1 MKRIVTIVLC
11 SLCFLSGVGAVS
23 DEWVDCSSVLQLDTK
38 YPYGNTTSLGV
49 SLGYS
54 QYLGYILG
62 YATYTDIIYAPWK
75 SGRPLFASET
85 VGLSG
90 QVPLSSTWSLFT
102 TVGPTLEVSVVDQ
115 EGSSSSSSL
124 DTKSVVQF
132 GLGTVF
138 GARVTFP
145 SDIGMVFG
153 LKGSWYFL
161 NDADGRDAEKNAFS
175 VAGFVG
181 ATLGIGSSYDPGSGS
196 ASPYY

>member
-102 TVGPTLEVSVVDQ
+102 TVGPTLEVSVVDHD
-115 EGSSSSSSL
+115 ESSATRTDSIF
-124 DTKSVVQF
+124 QF
-132 GLGTVF
+132 GLGAVL
-138 GARVTFP
+138 GARATLS
-145 SDIGMVFG
+145 SDIGVVFG
-153 LKGSWYFL
+153 LKGSWYFVSAAE
-161 NDADGRDAEKNAFS
+161 DKDTEKNAFS
-175 VAGFVG
+175 VAGFAGV
-181 ATLGIGSSYDPGSGS
+181 TLGIGSSYDPAPGSL
-196 ASPYY
+196 SPYYHY

>member
-1 MKRIVTIVLC
+1 MKRVVTIALC
-11 SLCFLSGVGAVS
+11 SLLSLSGVGAVS

-102 TVGPTLEVSVVDQ
+102 SVGPALEVSVVDHD
-115 EGSSSSSSL
+115 ESSATCTDSIF
-124 DTKSVVQF
+124 QF
-132 GLGTVF
+132 GLGAVL
-138 GARVTFP
+138 GARATLS
-145 SDIGMVFG
+145 SDIGVVFG
-153 LKGSWYFL
+153 LKGSWYFVSEAE
-161 NDADGRDAEKNAFS
+161 DKDTEKNAFS
-175 VAGFVG
+175 VSGFAGI
-181 ATLGIGSSYDPGSGS
+181 TLGIGSSYDPGSGS
-196 ASPYY
+196 SSPYY